1 MQKKL
6 AALLL
11 IVCFMIMPVLSGC
24 ALVEVDPQRDLDS
37 VVAVVCGE
45 QITKR
50 MVMNEWNRQKINMNV
65 TDAYEQ
71 SEDGEV
77 IIGTV
82 LQNLLQDMVKRVI
95 RREHARELGLYP
107 LTDENYARVVE
118 LADQYYD
125 DRLAQAEQAL
135 LDSFAETGGDA
146 TERDFSAEA
155 EQSVKLTMEN
165 QFEFS
170 REMDLRQAEDAVI
183 IELLTEHYG
192 RDVVVDEATLQQEY
206 DSMLQTQQEDFSEDT
221 NGVISYLNSGDLIVY
236 YPGEV
241 VRVKHILI
249 GFDEKTQAQIE
260 DLRNAGKDDEADALM
275 QSSAA
280 SIQNEADE
288 ALSRAQGG
296 ENFDDL
302 IVEYGVDP
310 GMMTQSLRDNGYLIC
325 RDSIDYV
332 EAFKQGSLAL
342 TQEGQISD
350 LVLSDYGYHIIY
362 AIDVYEEQTI
372 PFEDVHDQVEEN
384 TLSLQ
389 RGVAYTRAMEAV
401 YEETDAEFYVRRLLR
416 GSINTIG
423 YDNAIMVEEYR
434 FPQQ

>member
-11 IVCFMIMPVLSGC
+11 IVCFMIMPVLTGC

-50 MVMNEWNRQKINMNV
+50 MVMNEWNRQKITMNV
-65 TDAYEQ
+65 NDAFEQ
-71 SEDGEV
+71 SEEGET

-82 LQNLLQDMVKRVI
+82 LQNLLQDMVKRII

-170 REMDLRQAEDAVI
+170 REMDLRQAEDVVI
-183 IELLTEHYG
+183 VELLTEHYG
-192 RDVVVDEATLQQEY
+192 RDVVVDEETLRSEY
-206 DSMLQTQQEDFSEDT
+206 DSMLETQMEDFSEDT

-249 GFDEKTQAQIE
+249 GFDEQTQAQIE
-260 DLRNAGKDDEADALM
+260 DLRAAGKDEEADALM

-280 SIQNEADE
+280 SIQDEADE
-288 ALSRAQGG
+288 ALARALDG
-296 ENFDDL
+296 ENFDNL

-362 AIDVYEEQTI
+362 AIDVYEEETI
-372 PFEDVHDQVEEN
+372 PFEDVRDQVEEK
-384 TLSLQ
+384 TVDLQ

-401 YEETDAEFYVRRLLR
+401 YEETDVELYVRRLLR
-416 GSINTIG
+416 GNINTIG

-434 FPQQ
+434 FPQE

>member
-11 IVCFMIMPVLSGC
+11 IVCFMIMPVLTGC

-50 MVMNEWNRQKINMNV
+50 MVMNEWNRQKITMNV
-65 TDAYEQ
+65 NDAFEQ
-71 SEDGEV
+71 SEEGET

-82 LQNLLQDMVKRVI
+82 LQNLLQDMVKRII

-183 IELLTEHYG
+183 VELLTEHYG
-192 RDVVVDEATLQQEY
+192 RDVVVDEETLRSEY
-206 DSMLQTQQEDFSEDT
+206 DSMLETQMEDFSEDT

-249 GFDEKTQAQIE
+249 GFDEQTQAQIE
-260 DLRNAGKDDEADALM
+260 DLRAAGKDEEADALM

-280 SIQNEADE
+280 SIQDEADE
-288 ALSRAQGG
+288 ALARALDG
-296 ENFDDL
+296 ENFDNL

-310 GMMTQSLRDNGYLIC
+310 GMMTQALRDNGYLI
-325 RDSIDYV
+325 
-332 EAFKQGSLAL
+332 
-342 TQEGQISD
+342 
-350 LVLSDYGYHIIY
+350 
-362 AIDVYEEQTI
+362 
-372 PFEDVHDQVEEN
+372 
-384 TLSLQ
+384 
-389 RGVAYTRAMEAV
+389 
-401 YEETDAEFYVRRLLR
+401 
-416 GSINTIG
+416 
-423 YDNAIMVEEYR
+423 
-434 FPQQ
+434 